1 MGASVG
7 RCARHHRGKAGG
19 RQAAPGRGLRRGGG
33 RGTRVHVDELAK
45 LRNGGGSLI
54 DHSETPMKVFK
65 TTRVVLALAIGMIAG
80 AHAATYQFSFSSQ

>member
-1 MGASVG
+1 MGAAPAIIA
-7 RCARHHRGKAGG
+7 ARRAGG
-19 RQAAPGRGLRRGGG
+19 KRRPAAGGG
-33 RGTRVHVDELAK
+33 QGARVHVDEFTR